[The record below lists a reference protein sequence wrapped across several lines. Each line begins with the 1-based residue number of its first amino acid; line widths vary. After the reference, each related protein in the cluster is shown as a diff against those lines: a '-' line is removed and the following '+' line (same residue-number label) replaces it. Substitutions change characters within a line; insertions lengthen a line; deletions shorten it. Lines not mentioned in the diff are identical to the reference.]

1 MLEPDEVIR
10 GERVALEGWAIAE
23 DDGISVAF
31 DTTLDDELRREGRV
45 LDLVHALNAMRKSA
59 GLELTDRIVV
69 TLPRREEDLLAYR
82 DRIAN
87 EVLARE
93 IKLGDDVEI
102 TKA

>member
-1 MLEPDEVIR
+1 MIR
-10 GERVALEGWAIAE
+10 GKRVALEGWAIAE

-59 GLELTDRIVV
+59 GLERTDPIVV

-82 DRIAN
+82 ERIAE

-93 IKLGDDVEI
+93 ITVDDVADPEI
-102 TKA
+102 AKV

>member
-1 MLEPDEVIR
+1 M
-10 GERVALEGWAIAE
+10 ALEGWAIAE

-45 LDLVHALNAMRKSA
+45 LDLVHASTRMRKSA

-69 TLPRREEDLLAYR
+69 TLPQAEEDLLAYE
-82 DRIAN
+82 DRIAG

-93 IKLGDDVEI
+93 ITVDDVAKPKI
-102 TKA
+102 AKA